1 MHKSPFLPRI
11 ERTTDRQIGS
21 DSRFF
26 GSDPAA
32 PGNEF
37 YNDKRSIIYSC
48 LNQKAEGVKK

>member
-1 MHKSPFLPRI
+1 MI
-11 ERTTDRQIGS
+11 DRQVDS
-21 DSRFF
+21 DHLFF

-37 YNDKRSIIYSC
+37 YNEKRSIIYSS